1 MGFGRGGWGG
11 APRSRFSLLSAG
23 VSRRNL
29 SADQEVAWDLARI
42 VSVAKSAVYD
52 RDLLKGVGDNLISS
66 RLFIVVSV

>member
-1 MGFGRGGWGG
+1 M
-11 APRSRFSLLSAG
+11 
-23 VSRRNL
+23 
-29 SADQEVAWDLARI
+29 AWDLARI